1 MNEVLAAEAIQRMSV
16 ESTVFIAAPRAR
28 VYQALVHEVDAW
40 WVKPYRMAEDS
51 RALILEPNVGGR
63 LYEPWGEGEE
73 GVLWATVTSLRRNE
87 WIELTG
93 KIGMRGP
100 VFGIVWI
107 ELEEQDGATVV
118 RLYHQAFGDLQPET
132 EKNYTEGWKFLL
144 GSLKQVVEAK

>member
-1 MNEVLAAEAIQRMSV
+1 MSDVLAVETIRRMNVESSVTIQAPRPRVYEVMINEVDR
-16 ESTVFIAAPRAR
+16 
-28 VYQALVHEVDAW
+28 W

-51 RALILEPNVGGR
+51 DALILEPKVGGR

-73 GVLWATVTSLRRNE
+73 GGLWAIITGLRRNE

-93 KIGMRGP
+93 KIGMRGA

-107 ELEEQDGATVV
+107 ELEERGDSTLV
-118 RLYHQAFGDLQPET
+118 RLYHQAFGDLQPEA

-144 GSLKQVVEAK
+144 GSLKESVEGS